1 MTTKEEQVRADIV
14 TKFGSIPKM
23 AREIGIAQT
32 TIYHAL
38 ERGLDNTTSKTR
50 SAILEALYER
60 TEYAVVRVW
69 SNEEEELIELFRA
82 LPPKGKRAILAGLRD
97 FAQNQ

>member
-1 MTTKEEQVRADIV
+1 MTTKEEQVRADIA

-23 AREIGIAQT
+23 AREIGMAQN

-50 SAILEALYER
+50 SAILEALYGR
-60 TEYAVVRVW
+60 TEYAVVRLW
-69 SNEEEELIELFRA
+69 SDEEEELIELFRM
-82 LPPKGKRAILAGLRD
+82 LPPKGKHAVLVGLRD
-97 FAQNQ
+97 FAQK

>member
-1 MTTKEEQVRADIV
+1 MTTKEEQVRADIA

-23 AREIGIAQT
+23 AREIGIAQN

-50 SAILEALYER
+50 SAILDALYGR
-60 TEYAVVRVW
+60 TEYGIVRVW
-69 SNEEEELIELFRA
+69 SDEEEELIELFRM
-82 LPPKGKRAILAGLRD
+82 LPPKGKHAVLVGLRY
-97 FAQNQ
+97 FAQK

>member
-1 MTTKEEQVRADIV
+1 MTTKEEQVRADIA
-14 TKFGSIPKM
+14 TKFGSVPKM
-23 AREIGIAQT
+23 AREIGIAQN

-50 SAILEALYER
+50 SAILEALYGR

-69 SNEEEELIELFRA
+69 SGEEEELINLYRQ
-82 LPPKGKRAILAGLRD
+82 LPTKAQKAILHGLREYLS
-97 FAQNQ
+97 

>member
-1 MTTKEEQVRADIV
+1 MTTKEEQVRADIA

-23 AREIGIAQT
+23 AREIGMAQN

-50 SAILEALYER
+50 SAILDALYGR
-60 TEYAVVRVW
+60 TEYGVVRVW
-69 SNEEEELIELFRA
+69 SDEEEELIELFRM
-82 LPPKGKRAILAGLRD
+82 LPPKGKHAVLVGLRD
-97 FAQNQ
+97 FAQKQ

>member
-1 MTTKEEQVRADIV
+1 MTTKEEQVRADIA

-23 AREIGIAQT
+23 AREIGIAQN

-50 SAILEALYER
+50 SAILEALYGR

-69 SNEEEELIELFRA
+69 SDEEEKLIELYRQ
-82 LPPKGKRAILAGLRD
+82 LPTKAQKAILHGLREYL
-97 FAQNQ
+97 Q

>member
-1 MTTKEEQVRADIV
+1 MVTREERVRADIA

-23 AREIGIAQT
+23 AREIGIAQN

-50 SAILEALYER
+50 SAILDALYGR
-60 TEYAVVRVW
+60 ADCAIVKIWTD
-69 SNEEEELIELFRA
+69 EEEELVELFRKLHPNA
-82 LPPKGKRAILAGLRD
+82 QRAIIAGLREYVG
-97 FAQNQ
+97 